1 MSLKRASMPES
12 SASGSSVAV
21 CICTF
26 RRASLI
32 ETLRS
37 LAEQNDVALPLQVI
51 VADND
56 AEPSARALVKSF
68 DDDERLNILYV
79 HAPSQNISLA
89 RNACLDY
96 ANTEF
101 IAFIDDDEIASP
113 SWLTTLLAPL
123 RHDEGDVVLG
133 HVRAI
138 YPTGGAPWLKA
149 ADLHSIQPTI
159 LADGRIVTGYTC
171 NCAFRRG
178 KVGTERF
185 DLALGRSGG
194 EDTEFFARLSL
205 RGLIINAAPDAW
217 VSERVRTE
225 RASLRWLVIRSFRAG
240 QTHARLLV
248 SSGGGRLKAAAPA
261 AAKLLFCILL
271 ALLKAGSSAGWR
283 KSAVRGALHAGV
295 IAKLCGLDDLQLY

>member
-1 MSLKRASMPES
+1 MFA
-12 SASGSSVAV
+12 
-21 CICTF
+21 
-26 RRASLI
+26 
-32 ETLRS
+32 RS
-37 LAEQNDVALPLQVI
+37 ILQ
-51 VADND
+51 
-56 AEPSARALVKSF
+56 
-68 DDDERLNILYV
+68 
-79 HAPSQNISLA
+79 
-89 RNACLDY
+89 
-96 ANTEF
+96 
-101 IAFIDDDEIASP
+101 
-113 SWLTTLLAPL
+113 
-123 RHDEGDVVLG
+123 
-133 HVRAI
+133 
-138 YPTGGAPWLKA
+138 GGAPWLKA

-205 RGLIINAAPDAW
+205 RGLIIKAAPDAW
-217 VSERVRTE
+217 VSEPVRTE

-261 AAKLLFCILL
+261 SAKLLFCILL